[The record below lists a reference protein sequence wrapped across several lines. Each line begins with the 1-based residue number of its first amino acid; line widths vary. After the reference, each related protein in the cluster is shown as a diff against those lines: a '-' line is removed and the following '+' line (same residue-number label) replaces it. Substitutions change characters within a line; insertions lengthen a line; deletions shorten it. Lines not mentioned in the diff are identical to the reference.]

1 MFAHSPKQKGLGR
14 AAQSRWN
21 GCGHSCTWAVV
32 TEPDG
37 QIGLVHNPVG
47 AKNGDLSC
55 FAGKVHLQDATS
67 TKISWCSRGKA
78 LDCMTAHDIA
88 LKTAKGGH
96 SWVQVAA
103 WLHRMPDQLSGLQH
117 KWSSKTSKPV
127 PRTLQ
132 VYLVV
137 QTQGQAIALAP
148 LAAEGR
154 IALSCGALLHQS
166 DLAGHTQP
174 WQGADVPEAQCRQMA
189 ALVCGPLVG
198 WDVYAHIPM
207 GLVVLHLW
215 MRACCCWLTAS

>member
-1 MFAHSPKQKGLGR
+1 MELVKVFAHSPKQKGLGR

-67 TKISWCSRGKA
+67 TKISWCSGGKA

-96 SWVQVAA
+96 SWVQDAA

-117 KWSSKTSKPV
+117 KRSSKTSKPV

-148 LAAEGR
+148 LA
-154 IALSCGALLHQS
+154 
-166 DLAGHTQP
+166 
-174 WQGADVPEAQCRQMA
+174 QCRQMA

-207 GLVVLHLW
+207 GLVVLHSW